1 MPLHPAFKAVL
12 EILDDILDEGL
23 GIHILE
29 PQTVIKSTY
38 RARGVLIKP
47 DLPPD

>member
-1 MPLHPAFKAVL
+1 MPLHPAFKAAL
-12 EILDDILDEGL
+12 EILDGILNKGL

-29 PQTVIKSTY
+29 PQTEIKSNY
-38 RARGVLIKP
+38 RAKGVLIKP